1 VAVGTVLYAFLDGP
15 DLTPLATAEV
25 TDASLTGPNGPVP
38 FDAYGSS
45 APTGIAITPN
55 DRLQQFTTYTATISA
70 EVTPEGGGTT
80 RTFTKTWSF
89 TTGGLENLLSIEHV
103 LAGSDGTLGIS
114 AYTTAPNPSFTA
126 TGPGSP
132 QTGPLVAPLPWPSAM
147 GETKLDRR
155 GTWHVCVRSGGP
167 GTDYR
172 LAEKCVDVI
181 GGRDPVP
188 PPPPAPP
195 AAPKPAPLLT
205 FAPGARARLTG
216 RTLAIPLRCA
226 AVCRLSV
233 RGTITAGGRRVT
245 VPPTTKR
252 GDTRTTAIHLTLSR
266 ALAAR
271 VRRAK
276 QRKVALA
283 IAAGPATGKVKTYK
297 KTLAI
302 R

>member
-1 VAVGTVLYAFLDGP
+1 VSVMSASQ
-15 DLTPLATAEV
+15 TASV
-25 TDASLTGPNGPVP
+25 S
-38 FDAYGSS
+38 
-45 APTGIAITPN
+45 
-55 DRLQQFTTYTATISA
+55 
-70 EVTPEGGGTT
+70 
-80 RTFTKTWSF
+80 
-89 TTGGLENLLSIEHV
+89 
-103 LAGSDGTLGIS
+103 
-114 AYTTAPNPSFTA
+114 A
-126 TGPGSP
+126 TGPGTPVTAAVRFAIAGSP
-132 QTGPLVAPLPWPSAM
+132 TSPAFATL
-147 GETKLDRR
+147 KLDRF
-155 GTWHVCVRSGGP
+155 GTWHVCMRSGGP

-172 LAEKCVDVI
+172 LAEPCVDVTA
-181 GGRDPVP
+181 GRDPVP
-188 PPPPAPP
+188 APSPP
-195 AAPKPAPLLT
+195 AAPPKPAVAPLVT
-205 FAPGARARLTG
+205 FGAGARARLTG

-233 RGTITAGGRRVT
+233 RGTITAGGRRIN

-283 IAAGPATGKVKTYK
+283 ITARPAAGEVKTYK